1 MAYTRSTTHTA
12 ILVPIKLAHPVLAL
26 GNCPESLTGITDP
39 MLNLY
44 KLDIFTQ
51 VVEAG
56 SFSAAAERLLMSQSG
71 VSQHIQDLERSL
83 GVKLLTRTSRGVRLT
98 EPGKTLYDYAQRIA
112 MLATEA
118 EAAVTDVAELAAGEL
133 LLGATPGVSV
143 YVLSVWVQSFG
154 LRYPRLTVNVQTD
167 ITPRIVEMLLA
178 QRLEIGIVEGEL
190 TLPSATPLLA
200 HDLEQVGHYVVVG
213 RKHAFWGLNDITLDD
228 LAGHTL
234 ITRQRESQTRIWLDE
249 VLAENGIRVRIGAE
263 FDNVES
269 IKRAVMAGTALAIL
283 PDYAV
288 ADEIELGMLRALP
301 IAGNPLA
308 RVIKLMWDRRRPFGP
323 VARSFLR
330 HLAARFPAL
339 GEVV

>member
-1 MAYTRSTTHTA
+1 
-12 ILVPIKLAHPVLAL
+12 
-26 GNCPESLTGITDP
+26 

-56 SFSAAAERLLMSQSG
+56 SFSKAAERLLMSQSG

-98 EPGKTLYDYAQRIA
+98 EAGKTLLDYAQRIA

-118 EAAVTDVAELAAGEL
+118 EAAVTDVAQLSAGEL
-133 LLGATPGVSV
+133 LLGATPGVSI
-143 YVLSVWVQSFG
+143 YVLAVWVQSFG

-167 ITPRIVEMLLA
+167 ITPRIIEMVLA

-190 TLPSATPLLA
+190 MLPPNTPLVT
-200 HDLEQVGHYVVVG
+200 HELESVEHFVVVG
-213 RKHAFWGLNDITLDD
+213 RKHPFWALAGITLDD

-249 VLAENGIRVRIGAE
+249 ILAENGIRVRIGAE

-283 PDYAV
+283 PGYVV
-288 ADEIELGMLRALP
+288 ADELEMGMLRALP
-301 IAGNPLA
+301 IAGNPLQ
-308 RVIKLMWDRRRPFGP
+308 RVIKLLWDKRRPWGP

-330 HLAARFPAL
+330 HLTTRFPAL
-339 GEVV
+339 DEVV

>member
-1 MAYTRSTTHTA
+1 
-12 ILVPIKLAHPVLAL
+12 
-26 GNCPESLTGITDP
+26 

-56 SFSAAAERLLMSQSG
+56 SFSKAAERLLMSQSG

-98 EPGKTLYDYAQRIA
+98 EAGKTLLDYAQRIA
-112 MLATEA
+112 TLATEA
-118 EAAVTDVAELAAGEL
+118 EAAVTDVAQLAAGEL
-133 LLGATPGVSV
+133 LLGATPGVSI
-143 YVLSVWVQSFG
+143 YVLAVWVQSFG

-167 ITPRIVEMLLA
+167 ITSRIIEMVLA

-190 TLPSATPLLA
+190 LLPSNTPLIT
-200 HDLEQVGHYVVVG
+200 HELESVEHFVVVG
-213 RKHAFWGLNDITLDD
+213 RKHPFWALEGITLDD

-249 VLAENGIRVRIGAE
+249 ILAENGIRVRIGAE

-283 PDYAV
+283 PGYVV
-288 ADEIELGMLRALP
+288 ADELEMGMLRALP
-301 IAGNPLA
+301 IAGNPLQ
-308 RVIKLMWDRRRPFGP
+308 RVIKLLWDKRRPWGP

-330 HLAARFPAL
+330 HLATRFPAL
-339 GEVV
+339 DEVV

>member
-1 MAYTRSTTHTA
+1 
-12 ILVPIKLAHPVLAL
+12 
-26 GNCPESLTGITDP
+26 

-71 VSQHIQDLERSL
+71 VSQHIQDLERGL

-112 MLATEA
+112 LLATEA
-118 EAAVTDVAELAAGEL
+118 EAAVVDVAQLAAGEVQ
-133 LLGATPGVSV
+133 LGATPGVSV
-143 YVLSVWVQSFG
+143 YILSVWVQSFG
-154 LRYPRLTVNVQTD
+154 LRYPQLTVNVLTD

-178 QRLEIGIVEGEL
+178 QRLELGIVEGEL
-190 TLPSATPLLA
+190 ELPANTPLSSHA
-200 HDLEQVGHYVVVG
+200 LESVEHFVVVG
-213 RKHAFWGLNDITLDD
+213 RKHPFWDLDAVTLDD

-234 ITRQRESQTRIWLDE
+234 ITRQRESQTRVWLDRL
-249 VLAENGIRVRIGAE
+249 LADNGIRLRIGAE
-263 FDNVES
+263 FDNMES

-288 ADEIELGMLRALP
+288 ADEIAVGYLRAVP
-301 IAGNPLA
+301 IAGNPLQ
-308 RVIKLMWDRRRPFGP
+308 RVIKLIWDKRRPISP

>member
-1 MAYTRSTTHTA
+1 
-12 ILVPIKLAHPVLAL
+12 
-26 GNCPESLTGITDP
+26 

-83 GVKLLTRTSRGVRLT
+83 GVKLLTRSARGVQLT
-98 EPGKTLYDYAQRIA
+98 EPGKTLYEYAQRIA
-112 MLATEA
+112 ILATEA
-118 EAAVTDVAELAAGEL
+118 EAAVTDVAQLAAGEI
-133 LLGATPGVSV
+133 LLGATPGVGV
-143 YVLSVWVQSFG
+143 YVLAVWVESFG
-154 LRYPRLTVNVQTD
+154 LRYPRLSVNVQTD

-178 QRLEIGIVEGEL
+178 QRLDIGIVEGEL
-190 TLPSATPLLA
+190 NLPPDTSLIS
-200 HDLEQVGHYVVVG
+200 HELETVEHFAVVG
-213 RKHAFWGLNDITLDD
+213 RKHHFWALDAITLDD

-249 VLAENGIRVRIGAE
+249 ILAQNGIRVRIGAE

-269 IKRAVMAGTALAIL
+269 IKRAVMAGTALTIL
-283 PDYAV
+283 PRYAV
-288 ADEIELGMLRALP
+288 ADEVEMGLLHALP
-301 IAGNPLA
+301 IAGSPLQ
-308 RVIKLMWDRRRPFGP
+308 RVIKLLWDKRRPFGP
-323 VARSFLR
+323 VTRSFLR

-339 GEVV
+339 GEVVSR

>member
-1 MAYTRSTTHTA
+1 
-12 ILVPIKLAHPVLAL
+12 
-26 GNCPESLTGITDP
+26 

-44 KLDIFTQ
+44 KLEIFTQ

-56 SFSAAAERLLMSQSG
+56 SFSAAAQRLLMSQSG
-71 VSQHIQDLERSL
+71 VSQHIQDLERNV
-83 GVKLLTRTSRGVRLT
+83 GVKLLARTPRGVKLT
-98 EPGKTLYDYAQRIA
+98 EPGKTLYDYAQRIK

-118 EAAVTDVAELAAGEL
+118 EAAVTDVAQLAAGEV

-143 YVLSVWVQSFG
+143 YVLVLWVQSFVT
-154 LRYPRLTVNVQTD
+154 RYPHLSVNVQTD

-190 TLPSATPLLA
+190 SLPANTPLAA
-200 HDLEQVGHYVVVG
+200 HELETVEHFVVVG
-213 RKHAFWGLNDITLDD
+213 RKHPFWTLQGITLDD

-234 ITRQRESQTRIWLDE
+234 ITRQREAQTRIWLDE
-249 VLAENGIRVRIGAE
+249 MLAQNGIRVRIGAE

-288 ADEIELGMLRALP
+288 ADEKEMGTLHALP
-301 IAGNPLA
+301 IAGSPLQ
-308 RVIKLMWDRRRPFGP
+308 RVIKLLWDRRRPIAP

-330 HLAARFPAL
+330 HLSSRFPAL
-339 GEVV
+339 NEVV

>member
-1 MAYTRSTTHTA
+1 
-12 ILVPIKLAHPVLAL
+12 
-26 GNCPESLTGITDP
+26 

-44 KLDIFTQ
+44 KLDVFIQ

-56 SFSAAAERLLMSQSG
+56 SFSAAAQRLLMTQSG

-83 GVKLLTRTSRGVRLT
+83 GVKLLMRTPRGVRLT

-112 MLATEA
+112 TLATEA
-118 EAAVTDVAELAAGEL
+118 EAAVMDVAQLAAGEVMV
-133 LLGATPGVSV
+133 GATPGVGV
-143 YVLSVWVQSFG
+143 YVLAVWVQSFR
-154 LRYPRLTVNVQTD
+154 LRYPQLTVSVQTE
-167 ITPRIVEMLLA
+167 ITSRIVEMLLA
-178 QRLEIGIVEGEL
+178 QRLELGIVEGEL
-190 TLPSATPLLA
+190 TLPTNSPLGVHA
-200 HDLEQVGHYVVVG
+200 LETVEHFVVVG
-213 RKHAFWGLNDITLDD
+213 RKHPFWQQASITLDD

-249 VLAENGIRVRIGAE
+249 VLAQNGIRVRIGAE

-288 ADEIELGMLRALP
+288 ADETGLGLLRSLP
-301 IAGNPLA
+301 IAGAPLQ
-308 RVIKLMWDRRRPFGP
+308 RVLKLVWDTRRPFSP

-339 GEVV
+339 REVV

>member
-1 MAYTRSTTHTA
+1 
-12 ILVPIKLAHPVLAL
+12 
-26 GNCPESLTGITDP
+26 

-44 KLDIFTQ
+44 KLEIFTQ

-83 GVKLLTRTSRGVRLT
+83 GVRLLTRTPRGVQLT
-98 EPGKTLYDYAQRIA
+98 TPGKTLYDYAQRITL
-112 MLATEA
+112 LASEA
-118 EAAVTDVAELAAGEL
+118 EAAVMDVAQLAAGEVQI
-133 LLGATPGVSV
+133 GATPGVSV
-143 YVLSVWVQSFG
+143 YILALWVQSFG
-154 LRYPRLTVNVQTD
+154 MRYPQLTVNVQTD
-167 ITPRIVEMLLA
+167 ITPHIVEMLLA

-190 TLPSATPLLA
+190 NLPPTTPIAA
-200 HDLEQVGHYVVVG
+200 HALETVEHFVVVG
-213 RKHAFWGLNDITLDD
+213 RKHPFWTLDSITLDD

-234 ITRQRESQTRIWLDE
+234 ITRQRESQTRIWLDQ

-283 PDYAV
+283 PEYAV
-288 ADEIELGMLRALP
+288 ADEKELGVLHALP
-301 IAGNPLA
+301 IAGNPLQ
-308 RVIKLMWDRRRPFGP
+308 RVIKLLWDKRRPLGP

-339 GEVV
+339 NEVV

>member
-1 MAYTRSTTHTA
+1 
-12 ILVPIKLAHPVLAL
+12 
-26 GNCPESLTGITDP
+26 

-56 SFSAAAERLLMSQSG
+56 SFSAAAQRLLMTQSG

-83 GVKLLTRTSRGVRLT
+83 GVKLLTRTPRGVRLT

-112 MLATEA
+112 TLASEA
-118 EAAVTDVAELAAGEL
+118 EAAVMDVAQLAAGEVI
-133 LLGATPGVSV
+133 LGATPGVGV
-143 YVLSVWVQSFG
+143 YVLAVWVQSFK
-154 LRYPRLTVNVQTD
+154 LRYPQLTVNVQTE
-167 ITPRIVEMLLA
+167 ITSHIVEMLLA
-178 QRLEIGIVEGEL
+178 QRLELGIIEGEL
-190 TLPSATPLLA
+190 TLPTSTPLGVHA
-200 HDLEQVGHYVVVG
+200 LETVEHFVVVG
-213 RKHAFWGLNDITLDD
+213 RKHPFWQQTSITLDD

-234 ITRQRESQTRIWLDE
+234 ITRQRQSQTRIWLDE
-249 VLAENGIRVRIGAE
+249 VLAQNGIRVRIGAE

-288 ADEIELGMLRALP
+288 ADETGLGLLRALP
-301 IAGNPLA
+301 IAGAPLQ
-308 RVIKLMWDRRRPFGP
+308 RVLKLMWDKRRPFGP

>member
-1 MAYTRSTTHTA
+1 
-12 ILVPIKLAHPVLAL
+12 
-26 GNCPESLTGITDP
+26 

-83 GVKLLTRTSRGVRLT
+83 GVKLLTRTPRGVKLT
-98 EPGKTLYDYAQRIA
+98 APGKTLYDYAQRIA
-112 MLATEA
+112 ALAAAA
-118 EAAVTDVAELAAGEL
+118 EAAVTDVAQMAAGEVQ
-133 LLGATPGVSV
+133 LGATPGVSV
-143 YVLSVWVQSFG
+143 YVLAVWVQSFG
-154 LRYPRLTVNVQTD
+154 LRYPQLTVNVQTD
-167 ITPRIVEMLLA
+167 ITPRIIEMILA
-178 QRLEIGIVEGEL
+178 QRLEIGIIEGEL
-190 TLPSATPLLA
+190 DLPLNSPLA
-200 HDLEQVGHYVVVG
+200 SHALEEVAHYVVVG
-213 RKHAFWGLNDITLDD
+213 RKHPFWELDAVTLDD

-234 ITRQRESQTRIWLDE
+234 ITRQRESQTRIWLDS

-283 PDYAV
+283 PDYVV
-288 ADEIELGMLRALP
+288 ADEIEVGLLRALP
-301 IAGNPLA
+301 IAGNPLQ
-308 RVIKLMWDRRRPFGP
+308 RVIKLLWDKRRPLGP

-339 GEVV
+339 NEVV